1 MSDKKVRIS
10 DELYDQIQK
19 VAEKANKS
27 IKEVVEEAVKAYL
40 LGIEGIEKPLKAIQG
55 KIILTQFDSKC
66 HYCKKEVK
74 KGELCY
80 YTRYIYADGSTRS
93 FIVCLDC
100 YYKDTALAEWYLKKK
115 KLEHIVKGLEKKANE
130 LAKEIESLSVQRDLQ
145 SLKRECIELWED
157 FKKFMFESEKM
168 EKIEQMIQ
176 RLDNLEEKVRELE
189 DNLMMLSSK
198 GVKRIVAKEHRKSI

>member
-19 VAEKANKS
+19 VAEKSNKS

-40 LGIEGIEKPLKAIQG
+40 LGIEGIEKPIKQVQT
-55 KIILTQFDSKC
+55 KIIPTQFDSRC
-66 HYCKKEVK
+66 YYCKREVK

-80 YTRYIYADGSTRS
+80 YCRYVYTDNTTKS
-93 FIVCLDC
+93 FIICLDC

-157 FKKFMFESEKM
+157 FKKFMFENEKM

-176 RLDNLEEKVRELE
+176 RLDNVEEKVRELE
-189 DNLMMLSSK
+189 DSIMMLSSK